1 MHCCNIK
8 TSSNVL
14 VPVWTCHDQPITAV
28 PMENAIRTR
37 QTPIAVRSYCCHLCI
52 ATDAH
57 CQNYVGHT
65 AFFTYLRYEPNT
77 VFILDNILWK
87 PASL

>member
-1 MHCCNIK
+1 
-8 TSSNVL
+8 
-14 VPVWTCHDQPITAV
+14 
-28 PMENAIRTR
+28 MENAIRTR